1 MNIKLIIR
9 FISILI
15 IITSVF
21 MSTSI
26 LFAIHF
32 NEPTVLD
39 FSEII
44 ALGIFAGI
52 LGLIITKDA
61 PKNLNRKDGFLLVSL
76 SWVIVSLFGG
86 LPYIKIAHLN
96 LTDAFFETMSG
107 FTTTGASILTN
118 IESLPKSLL
127 FWRSLT
133 HWLGGMGIIVLTV
146 AILPILGIGGIKL
159 LKAEAPGP
167 SMEKISPRITETAKY
182 LWLAYIVLSAAETI
196 LLILGGMNLFDA
208 LTHMFG
214 TMATGGFSP
223 KNSSVAY
230 FHSAYIDWVI
240 TIFMFIAGANF
251 TIHFRL
257 LSGKFSAIKDEE
269 LKAYTLIV
277 ILAVLIVTLDNLN
290 IYSTFFKSLRY
301 SAFQVVSII
310 TTTGFVT
317 ADYSKW
323 NGLAKTVLFILMF
336 IGGCAGSTGGSI
348 KVIRIYT
355 LFKQAI
361 NELKYNIHPKGVF
374 TVTINKQPLR
384 KNTIFSISGFF
395 FLYMT
400 TFLIVALIISSFGAD
415 IMTSLGAS
423 AATLGNI
430 GPGFGKVG
438 PVDNYAW
445 MPSGAKWVLSLA
457 MLIGRLE
464 IYTVFVLF
472 TPNFFKK

>member
-1 MNIKLIIR
+1 MNFKLIVR

-21 MSTSI
+21 MLTPIPFAIYFKEPTSI
-26 LFAIHF
+26 SFMKLA
-32 NEPTVLD
+32 L
-39 FSEII
+39 
-44 ALGIFAGI
+44 LGITS
-52 LGLIITKDA
+52 GLIGLYLTKNA
-61 PKNLNRKDGFLLVSL
+61 PKNLSRKDGFLLVSL
-76 SWVIVSLFGG
+76 SWIVISTFCS
-86 LPYIKIAHLN
+86 LPYTIIAHLSF
-96 LTDAFFETMSG
+96 TDAFFETMSG

-146 AILPILGIGGIKL
+146 AILPMLGIGGIKL
-159 LKAEAPGP
+159 IKAEAPGP

-182 LWLAYIVLSAAETI
+182 LWFAYIVLSAIETI
-196 LLILGGMNLFDA
+196 LLLLGGMDLFNA
-208 LTHMFG
+208 LTHTFG

-223 KNSSVAY
+223 KNASVAY

-240 TIFMFIAGANF
+240 IVFMFIAGANF
-251 TIHFRL
+251 SVHFKL
-257 LSGKFSAIKDEE
+257 LTGKLNAINDEE

-277 ILAVLIVTLDNLN
+277 IIAMLIVTLDNLN
-290 IYSTFFKSLRY
+290 IYSSFFKSLRF
-301 SAFQVVSII
+301 SAFQVVSIM
-310 TTTGFVT
+310 TTTGYVT

-355 LFKQAI
+355 LLKQAV

-374 TVTINKQPLR
+374 SLTINGQSLR
-384 KNTIFSISGFF
+384 KNLIFSVSGFF
-395 FLYMT
+395 FLYIA
-400 TFLIVALIISSFGAD
+400 TFMFVALLVSAFGVD
-415 IMTSLGAS
+415 LLTSIGAS

-438 PVDNYAW
+438 PVSNYAW
-445 MPSGAKWVLSLA
+445 LPIPVKWILSFA
-457 MLIGRLE
+457 MLTGRLE

-472 TPNFFKK
+472 SPSFWKK